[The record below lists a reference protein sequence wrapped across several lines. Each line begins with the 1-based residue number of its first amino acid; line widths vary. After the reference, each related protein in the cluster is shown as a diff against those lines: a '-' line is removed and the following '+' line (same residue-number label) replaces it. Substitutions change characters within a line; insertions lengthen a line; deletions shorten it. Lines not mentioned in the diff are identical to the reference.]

1 MMTIEKD
8 ITTREHELI
17 TFIFKL
23 DMFPV
28 MLGDLIYN
36 EDCIEGAR
44 KYIKD
49 GTVDLIITDPPYG
62 INADT
67 FEKHYNRK
75 ESNVIGGYVEIPAE
89 RYEEFSNNWIRE
101 AERILR
107 PGGSIYIVSGYTNLY
122 YVLYA
127 LRKTKLKMI
136 NHLIWKF
143 NFGVHT
149 TRKYVSSHYHILYLV
164 KPGGNVTFNTF
175 SRYGENERNDIGGS
189 LNYQDREDVWVINKE
204 YKPNQ
209 KKNRNELPTS
219 LLIKMM
225 QYSSNEG
232 DLVCDMFLGGFSTA
246 RVAIGLSR
254 KVTGFEISQNIF
266 KNGMTTLENLK
277 PGYFLGNLRIPDKSV
292 FYNRGKPWT
301 EDEKL
306 RINLRYANL
315 RRDGRNKKDCISIL
329 SSEFGRGH
337 FSILNVLK
345 PQTDSPLARSYTLF
359 EDIKQ

>member
-1 MMTIEKD
+1 
-8 ITTREHELI
+8 
-17 TFIFKL
+17 
-23 DMFPV
+23 
-28 MLGDLIYN
+28 MLGNLLYN

-44 KYIKD
+44 RRLKD

-75 ESNVIGGYVEIPAE
+75 ESNVIDGYVEIPVE
-89 RYEEFSNNWIRE
+89 KYGEFCNNWIKE

-122 YVLYA
+122 HVMAA
-127 LRKTKLKMI
+127 LRNTKLKMV
-136 NHLIWKF
+136 NHIIWKY

-149 TRKYVSSHYHILYLV
+149 TRKYVSSHYHILYLI
-164 KPGGNVTFNTF
+164 KPGGKFTFNTF
-175 SRYGENERNDIGGS
+175 CRYGENERDDTGGS
-189 LNYQDREDVWVINKE
+189 LNYRDREDVWVINKE

-232 DLVCDMFLGGFSTA
+232 DLVCDLFLGGFSTA
-246 RVAIGLSR
+246 RVAIGLRR
-254 KVTGFEISQNIF
+254 KVTGFEIIQNIF
-266 KNGMTTLENLK
+266 RNGISSLEKVK
-277 PGYFLGNLRIPDKSV
+277 PGYLFENIRIPDKSN

-301 EDEKL
+301 EEEKM
-306 RINLRYANL
+306 RVKIRYANL
-315 RRDGRNKKDCISIL
+315 LSMGKSSKESIDSL
-329 SSEFGRGH
+329 SSELGRGH
-337 FSILNVLK
+337 FSISKILK
-345 PQTDSPLARSYTLF
+345 SEKDSFAVRINNKRELT
-359 EDIKQ
+359 

>member
-1 MMTIEKD
+1 
-8 ITTREHELI
+8 
-17 TFIFKL
+17 
-23 DMFPV
+23 MF
-28 MLGDLIYN
+28 GDLLYN
-36 EDCIEGAR
+36 EDCIVGAR
-44 KYIKD
+44 KHIKD

-75 ESNVIGGYVEIPAE
+75 ESNVIDGYVEIPAE
-89 RYEEFSNNWIRE
+89 KYKEFSDNWIRE

-122 YVLYA
+122 YVLAA
-127 LRKTKLKMI
+127 LRNTKLKMT

-164 KPGGNVTFNTF
+164 KPGGEVTFNTF
-175 SRYGENERNDIGGS
+175 CRYGENERDDFGGS

-232 DLVCDMFLGGFSTA
+232 DLVCDLFLGGFSTV
-246 RVAIGLSR
+246 RVAIGLR
-254 KVTGFEISQNIF
+254 RNITGFEINQNIF
-266 KNGMTTLENLK
+266 RNGIATLENVK
-277 PGYFLGNLRIPDKSV
+277 PGYLLGDLRIPDKSV

-306 RINLRYANL
+306 RVNLRYDNL
-315 RRDGRNKKDCISIL
+315 RRDGKNKKDCITIL
-329 SSEFGRGH
+329 SSEFGRGR
-337 FSILNVLK
+337 FSISNVLK
-345 PQTDSPLARSYTLF
+345 SRLDSLPAQRHLLI
-359 EDIKQ
+359 EDI